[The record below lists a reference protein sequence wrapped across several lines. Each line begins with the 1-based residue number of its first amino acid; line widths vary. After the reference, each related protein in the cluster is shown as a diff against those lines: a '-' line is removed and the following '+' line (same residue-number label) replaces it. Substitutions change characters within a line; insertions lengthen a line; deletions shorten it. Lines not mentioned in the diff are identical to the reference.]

1 MTKNKLNKKIS
12 KPRIATVAIV
22 AALTL
27 AGCQAGPRQATGT
40 LVGAGLG
47 AGLGGLIGSHFGHG
61 GGAVAG
67 AMIGTFA
74 GAVIG
79 NEIGRSMD
87 QADRAAYQDAATQ
100 AQSAPVGE
108 TITWNNPESGNYG
121 SITPTR
127 EGTHRETGAYCREYQ
142 QEIVIGGK
150 VQQGYGQACRQPDG
164 SWKII

>member
-1 MTKNKLNKKIS
+1 MTNKNNTW
-12 KPRIATVAIV
+12 KPGVVAV
-22 AALTL
+22 AAALAL

-47 AGLGGLIGSHFGHG
+47 GLVGSHFGHG
-61 GGAVAG
+61 SGRLAAT
-67 AMIGTFA
+67 AIGTFA

-79 NEIGRSMD
+79 SEIGRSMD
-87 QADRAAYQDAATQ
+87 RADRAYYQNAAAR

-108 TITWNNPESGNYG
+108 TITWNNPESGNHG

-127 EGTHRETGAYCREYQ
+127 EGVHRETGAYCREYQ
-142 QEIVIGGK
+142 QEIVVGGR
-150 VQQGYGQACRQPDG
+150 VERGYGQACRQPDG

>member
-1 MTKNKLNKKIS
+1 MTRKIS
-12 KPRIATVAIV
+12 DMPRAKPRIATVTVV
-22 AALTL
+22 AALAL

-47 AGLGGLIGSHFGHG
+47 GLIGSHFGHG
-61 GGAVAG
+61 SGAIAG

-79 NEIGRSMD
+79 SEIGRSMD
-87 QADRAAYQDAATQ
+87 QADRAAYQHAATQ
-100 AQSAPVGE
+100 AQNAPVGE

-127 EGTHRETGAYCREYQ
+127 EGTERETGAYCREYQ
-142 QEIVIGGK
+142 QEIVVGGK
-150 VQQGYGQACRQPDG
+150 VERGYGRACRQPDG